1 MTTRKPK
8 KKPATTGERIVFA
21 NCPNMSVYYAREHF
35 RNNIERKQKIRKID
49 TAIRRAVRDAYDT
62 GKSIARAECKS
73 CRREFDVV
81 SAKTRI
87 ERKYRVK
94 L

>member
-1 MTTRKPK
+1 
-8 KKPATTGERIVFA
+8 
-21 NCPNMSVYYAREHF
+21 
-35 RNNIERKQKIRKID
+35 
-49 TAIRRAVRDAYDT
+49 VRDAYDT